1 MRGRKIAFGITC
13 TCSGVC
19 RVWKKAE
26 DEEDKAAK
34 NPVLKIDTTGQERLQ
49 KDETEEKEKEEPEP
63 EAETEEPETK
73 ENGYLVAIDAGHQ
86 SRGNSSHEPVG
97 PGASQTKA
105 KVAGGTRGTTTG
117 IPEYELNLQVA
128 LKVRA
133 ELESRGYKVL
143 MIRETNEVDISNA
156 ERAQAAN
163 QAGADA
169 FVRIH
174 ANGAASAGVSGM
186 MTICQTANNPYNG
199 ALYQQSRNL
208 SDCVLNAASAAT
220 GARIER
226 VWETDTMSGI
236 NWAQVPSTIIEM
248 GYMTNPNEDQ
258 LLATEDYRNRM
269 AKGIADGIDRYFGI
283 DK

>member
-1 MRGRKIAFGITC
+1 M
-13 TCSGVC
+13 C
-19 RVWKKAE
+19 RVRK
-26 DEEDKAAK
+26 
-34 NPVLKIDTTGQERLQ
+34 
-49 KDETEEKEKEEPEP
+49 KEKEQEEEAEKKPVVKVDTSGQDRLKKDLVKEEEEKKEPE
-63 EAETEEPETK
+63 EAQKEEPETK

-128 LKVRA
+128 LKLKT
-133 ELESRGYKVL
+133 ELEGRGYKVL
-143 MIRETNEVDISNA
+143 MIRETNDVDISNA

-163 QAGADA
+163 EAKADA
-169 FVRIH
+169 FVRVH
-174 ANGAASAGVSGM
+174 ANGAASGSVNGM

-199 ALYQQSRNL
+199 ALYKQSRNL
-208 SDCVLNAASAAT
+208 SDCILKAASAAT
-220 GARIER
+220 GAKIER

-248 GYMTNPNEDQ
+248 GYMTNSKEDQ
-258 LLATEDYRNRM
+258 LLATDDYRNKM
-269 AKGIADGIDRYFGI
+269 AKGIADGLDQYFGI